1 VTNSERPLITGSGT
15 SATLRVA
22 VEALRVRAEAL
33 AATVNELID
42 QGNIR
47 RITVR
52 NGAGHAV
59 LEVPLSAG
67 VVATLVAPAVVAV
80 GHIRSPCRQLDD
92 RGRLLARRRDRH
104 CMIVTTRS
112 GPLGEFGFQGLR
124 LSPEGAV

>member
-1 VTNSERPLITGSGT
+1 VTDSERPLVTGSGS

-33 AATVNELID
+33 AATVDELID
-42 QGNIR
+42 EGSMR

-59 LEVPLSAG
+59 LVIPLSAG

-80 GHIRSPCRQLDD
+80 ATFAALAGSWTIEVD
-92 RGRLLARRRDRH
+92 RLPGDA
-104 CMIVTTRS
+104 IAT
-112 GPLGEFGFQGLR
+112 
-124 LSPEGAV
+124 A